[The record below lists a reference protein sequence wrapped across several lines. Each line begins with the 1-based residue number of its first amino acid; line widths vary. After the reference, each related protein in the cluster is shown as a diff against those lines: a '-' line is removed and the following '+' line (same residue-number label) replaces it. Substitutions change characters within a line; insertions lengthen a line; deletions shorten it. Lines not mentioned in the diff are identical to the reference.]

1 METQVQTTVPRWPS
15 GFIATGAFLAA
26 FSVIASAF
34 AAHGMSLNGSS
45 PQMVQTGLHFLQ
57 FHSLGLVLVGILGQS
72 RPKEKRLLV
81 AGALFT
87 IGIVLFSFNIL
98 VRAWHDVQTF
108 KALVPW
114 GGTSFIL
121 GWLAMGLAYVRKV
134 KPPQASE

>member
-1 METQVQTTVPRWPS
+1 MTTQAQMPPARWPS
-15 GFIATGAFLAA
+15 ALIALGAFLAA
-26 FSVIASAF
+26 FSVISSAY
-34 AAHGMSLNGSS
+34 ATHGASLNGSS
-45 PQMVQTGLHFLQ
+45 PLMVQTGLHFLQ
-57 FHSLGLVLVGILGQS
+57 FHSLGLILVGILGHT
-72 RPKEKRLLV
+72 RPEEKRLQI

-98 VRAWHDVQTF
+98 LRAWHDVQTF

-121 GWLAMGLAYVRKV
+121 GWLALGLAYVRKV